1 MKIENFGDVT
11 IYSQPNSGAHLNMI
25 HRTDL
30 VGEYILIEREGVT
43 GRRAVMGSPDGNP
56 NGMEFGLVDNG
67 TQRFL
72 AKTDGTIFASS
83 SISGASLAVTGAI
96 SGGAISGA
104 SLAAT
109 GAVTGASLAATGAV
123 TGASLAA
130 TGAITGASLT
140 TTGNIKA
147 NGGQLE
153 VDNGGFID
161 GGITPGEQT
170 TMNIS
175 GADLVILG
183 QDHNLNDFLI
193 IGNPV
198 DDASTDGYQFLMWR
212 TATGVV
218 ESIGLRVTQIR
229 DSEGTVWYVRNGE
242 ILRVGNHSQGW
253 SRIILDLPLAYNSD
267 LEKAKKALEA
277 AAAKVS
283 ETPGMKTGM
292 IGKAEVWGVQALAGE
307 GIIFRMVQQVRPSK
321 KDAIARALRL
331 EVKKSLDKAGV
342 LLSSPEQRTR
352 AAKK

>member
-1 MKIENFGDVT
+1 MQWLEEMTGDWALLIRIALIVVGLIVLRWVLLVIVRRVVT
-11 IYSQPNSGAHLNMI
+11 TVTSG
-25 HRTDL
+25 
-30 VGEYILIEREGVT
+30 VKKREGAADT
-43 GRRAVMGSPDGNP
+43 KALDASPLARARIVQRARTI
-56 NGMEFGLVDNG
+56 GLVLSN
-67 TQRFL
+67 L
-72 AKTDGTIFASS
+72 
-83 SISGASLAVTGAI
+83 
-96 SGGAISGA
+96 
-104 SLAAT
+104 
-109 GAVTGASLAATGAV
+109 
-123 TGASLAA
+123 
-130 TGAITGASLT
+130 ITASLT
-140 TTGNIKA
+140 
-147 NGGQLE
+147 
-153 VDNGGFID
+153 
-161 GGITPGEQT
+161 
-170 TMNIS
+170 IS
-175 GADLVILG
+175 AMIAILAELGVAIGALAAGAGILG
-183 QDHNLNDFLI
+183 AALGFGAQSLVKDFLSGLFI
-193 IGNPV
+193 VVEDQFGVGDFV
-198 DDASTDGYQFLMWR
+198 DLG

-283 ETPGMKTGM
+283 EIPGMKTGM

-342 LLSSPEQRTR
+342 LLSSPEQRAK